1 VPASAQRRLRAAR
14 ASFAFLVSIVALLA
28 ATAASADNP
37 ASERHADRLRSAN
50 ADIGAESR
58 AVLLELYAL
67 ESQLGRA
74 EERLAALRAEAA
86 AVDREREEAHR
97 RLALVQ
103 KTLREAEER
112 LGLRLRELYVEG
124 DPDPLA
130 VLLGAASLDDAIT
143 SLENL
148 GRFATQDRGI
158 IEQVREAR
166 AAVRSAL
173 EDLAAREDELRRL
186 TADAEATRSA
196 LVQARA
202 ERSAYLAALVRQR
215 RVNAA
220 RLAELVAQASV
231 IESRSDDVNT
241 GGESDGGESD
251 GGESDGGASGGQ
263 SGGGESSGGGSAPP
277 PVAVGGTRMTVQSTG
292 YCLKGTTAT
301 GMPVGFGVV
310 AVDPS
315 VIPLGTRMT
324 IPGYGEGVA
333 ADTGSAVRGAV
344 IDLWFPSCAQAV
356 AWGRRTVTITL
367 H

>member
-37 ASERHADRLRSAN
+37 VSERHADRLRSAN
-50 ADIGAESR
+50 ADIAAESQ

-86 AVDREREEAHR
+86 AVDQEREEARR

-103 KTLREAEER
+103 KTLQEAEER

-148 GRFATQDRGI
+148 GRFATQDREI

-186 TADAEATRSA
+186 TTDAEATRSA

-215 RVNAA
+215 RVNEA

-231 IESRSDDVNT
+231 IESRSDDVKT
-241 GGESDGGESD
+241 GGDSGGGESGGGESDAGE
-251 GGESDGGASGGQ
+251 
-263 SGGGESSGGGSAPP
+263 SGGGESSGGGPAPP